1 MYFLSSGVKWLIS
14 ECCTP
19 AAALPQFPLFLAHL
33 CDLFSSVDWGL
44 ALISERGSVW
54 FSTGLGTSLAGGA
67 GDSLENHNMRA
78 FSTKD
83 RDNDQDATGS
93 CAMTY
98 KGGWWY
104 NACHASNLNGLYHHG
119 NHSSYADGVNWK
131 TWKGYHY
138 SVKRAEMKIRPGN
151 FQTGIYRQCRLS
163 HISVMLELQPA
174 LA

>member
-1 MYFLSSGVKWLIS
+1 MVNIWMLHASSCSAPVPVVSRALEWLVQLRWMGTS
-14 ECCTP
+14 
-19 AAALPQFPLFLAHL
+19 F
-33 CDLFSSVDWGL
+33 
-44 ALISERGSVW
+44 SERGSVW
-54 FSTGLGTSLAGGA
+54 FSAGLGTSLAGGA

-83 RDNDQDATGS
+83 RDNDQDATRS

-119 NHSSYADGVNWK
+119 NHWSYADGVNWK
-131 TWKGYHY
+131 TWKGFYY

-151 FQTGIYRQCRLS
+151 VYT
-163 HISVMLELQPA
+163 PA
-174 LA
+174 SSWAVYLWCLNVGHSGLCFFGNM